1 MNICFNYAK
10 FAYNITMFR
19 KLSAIGIA
27 VILTAGPALAQDKS
41 RGAVEIEPARSQVPL
56 LGEVRTTDIPRSFFY
71 KKVTPIINRKLLL
84 TAGYISADDMPFGKI
99 IHAEYAEKELS
110 DEDIVFIDRGA
121 DDGLKEGDGFFVY
134 KRVKMVDDPE
144 TGEPLGPIV
153 SILGRLEVINPAS
166 TEEHDGASVA
176 KCKITKAY
184 DSIKVGD
191 MIIPEFKIYVPTLDE
206 DRPLKDKNITGRVA
220 AIDAVNK
227 TGSTN
232 DVIYLD
238 VGRDD
243 GVEEGDVFAIY
254 RLPDKGSAAVT
265 YGYNKLV
272 GKARIIM
279 VRGTTATAMV
289 IFSDEEILIG
299 QRVAYVQER

>member
-10 FAYNITMFR
+10 FGYNIAMFR
-19 KLSAIGIA
+19 KLSAVGIA
-27 VILTAGPALAQDKS
+27 VILTAGSALAQDKS
-41 RGAVEIEPARSQVPL
+41 RGAVEIEPARSQVPI

-71 KKVTPIINRKLLL
+71 RKVTPIINRKLLL
-84 TAGYISADDMPFGKI
+84 TAGYISAHDVPFGKI
-99 IHAEYAEKELS
+99 IHAEYAEKELA
-110 DEDIVFIDRGA
+110 DGDIVFIDRGA
-121 DDGLKEGDGFFVY
+121 SHGLKEGDGFFVY
-134 KRVKMVDDPE
+134 KRIKMVDDPE

-153 SILGRLEVINPAS
+153 SILGRLEVIDPAS
-166 TEEHDGASVA
+166 TEEHDNANVA

-206 DRPLKDKNITGRVA
+206 DRPLADKDITGRVA

-254 RLPDKGSAAVT
+254 RLPDKGSAAVA

-279 VRGTTATAMV
+279 VRGITATAMV

-299 QRVAYVQER
+299 QRISYIQER